1 VKVTKTMIEEVTKM
15 SCNLNDLN
23 SLQLELMD
31 KIRNKKFLIILDDVW
46 IEDYD
51 SWSSLTSMWD
61 EGK

>member
-1 VKVTKTMIEEVTKM
+1 MKVTKTMIEEVTKM